1 MQRLLPLAVME
12 LDSLVKNRSVSQPFL
27 QLTISPTT
35 YYIVQHSHEIGEDC
49 IGVMETGEDRDDI
62 RARVCVFFVQDGP

>member
-1 MQRLLPLAVME
+1 MNQE
-12 LDSLVKNRSVSQPFL
+12 FL

-35 YYIVQHSHEIGEDC
+35 YYIVQNFHEVGEDC
-49 IGVMETGEDRDDI
+49 IGIMETSEDRDDI